1 MEYNLGMMSA
11 RPQGPRAGERYLAKG
26 SEPSPRLLQ
35 GLRGIVTF
43 PGLGQGPIKFY
54 CGAFLGIELNC
65 TRNSVK

>member
-1 MEYNLGMMSA
+1 MSA
-11 RPQGPRAGERYLAKG
+11 SEAQRQEWGRGIYTWRGG

-54 CGAFLGIELNC
+54 CGAFLGIEL
-65 TRNSVK
+65 RA